1 MKIINVIRNV
11 KTLKTIVDSVIRI
24 KLVLNAKMG
33 TPQDSKMEPDSAFL
47 IKKKLQKLNKKR
59 ERNKIRIRIRMNS
72 NPTITKTQKIMKKIN
87 NNQEKE
93 LRKEFKKDNKNPQI
107 LVNKILVYF
116 INNHVYIIL

>member
-1 MKIINVIRNV
+1 M
-11 KTLKTIVDSVIRI
+11 
-24 KLVLNAKMG
+24 
-33 TPQDSKMEPDSAFL
+33 
-47 IKKKLQKLNKKR
+47 NKKR